1 VSWDQ
6 DVAAIAAHGLPTTL
20 GPVRVPSPARWRELL
35 IMTEEQGLTGLLL
48 RALDE
53 GRIVPEDGALEGGHL
68 GEAADVHLEAMAA
81 TLRLERMLVET
92 GTLLETDGIETRVLK
107 GPAVAYLDHPE
118 PSLRSFRDIDLL
130 VRADDY
136 DRVVELLE
144 REQFVRAF
152 PEPRPGF
159 DRRFGRGVSLAG
171 PGGWSIDLHRTLA
184 FGPFGIRIDVADL
197 WARSERFTVGGHTF
211 AALGREERFLHA
223 CYHAAL
229 GDSRPRLVP
238 IRDVAQLLVR
248 GRLDLD
254 HVRALAQHWSGEPV
268 VALAVAEAWKALGV
282 AVRHPLADWAW
293 SYRPSRRAAAIRSL
307 YRREGSGYALISIA
321 AVGAL
326 PSVRDRAAYLYAL
339 AVPDREYL
347 AGRHRGV
354 VARFGHAA
362 REIGTVASH
371 RDRGGDPH
379 TGPPYLRPTDTGA
392 NR

>member
-1 VSWDQ
+1 VSWDR
-6 DVAAIAAHGLPTTL
+6 DVAAIAAHGLPTVL
-20 GPVRVPSPARWRELL
+20 GPVRVPSPGRWRELL
-35 IMTEEQGLTGLLL
+35 MMAEEQGLTGLLL
-48 RALDE
+48 RALDD
-53 GRIVPEDGALEGGHL
+53 GRILPEDGSLEGGHL

-92 GTLLETDGIETRVLK
+92 GRLLQADGIETRVLK
-107 GPAVAYLDHPE
+107 GPAVAYLDNPE

-130 VRADDY
+130 VRAEDY

-184 FGPFGIRIDVADL
+184 FGPFGVRIDVADL
-197 WARSERFTVGGHTF
+197 WARSERFTVGGRTF
-211 AALGREERFLHA
+211 TALAREERFLHA

-229 GDSRPRLVP
+229 GDRRPRLVP
-238 IRDVAQLLVR
+238 IRDVAQLLLR

-254 HVRALAQHWSGEPV
+254 HVHALAQHWSGEPV
-268 VALAVAEAWKALGV
+268 VALAVAEAWRVLGV
-282 AVRHPLADWAW
+282 AARHPLVDWAW
-293 SYRPSRRAAAIRSL
+293 SYRPARRASAVRSL
-307 YRREGSGYALISIA
+307 YRRQGAGYALISIA

-339 AVPDREYL
+339 AVPNRDYL

-354 VARFGHAA
+354 VQRFGNAA
-362 REIGTVASH
+362 RELGAVAVR
-371 RDRGGDPH
+371 RDRTGDADGSPPH
-379 TGPPYLRPTDTGA
+379 IRPTDTGA

>member
-6 DVAAIAAHGLPTTL
+6 DVAAIAAQGLPTML
-20 GPVRVPSPARWRELL
+20 GPVRVPSPSRWRELL
-35 IMTEEQGLTGLLL
+35 LMAEEQGLTGLLL
-48 RALDE
+48 RALDD
-53 GRIVPEDGALEGGHL
+53 GRIIPDDGALEGGHF

-81 TLRLERMLVET
+81 TLRLERMLVDT
-92 GTLLETDGIETRVLK
+92 ATLLEADGIEAQVLK
-107 GPAVAYLDHPE
+107 GPAVAYLDYPE

-130 VRADDY
+130 VRAEDY

-144 REQFVRAF
+144 QERFVRAF

-184 FGPFGIRIDVADL
+184 FGPFGVHIDITDL
-197 WARSERFTVGGHTF
+197 WARSQRFTVGGHTV
-211 AALGREERFLHA
+211 AGLAREERFLHA

-229 GDSRPRLVP
+229 GDRRPRLVP
-238 IRDVAQLLVR
+238 VRDVAQLLLR

-254 HVRALAQHWSGEPV
+254 HVRTLAQHWSGEPV
-268 VALAVAEAWKALGV
+268 VALAVAEAWRVLGISV
-282 AVRHPLADWAW
+282 HHPLAEWAW
-293 SYRPSRRAAAIRSL
+293 SYRPSRRAAAVRSL
-307 YRREGSGYALISIA
+307 YRRQGSSYALISIA

-339 AVPDREYL
+339 AVPKREYL

-354 VARFGHAA
+354 VQRFGHAA
-362 REIGTVASH
+362 RELGTVASR
-371 RDRGGDPH
+371 RDRGG
-379 TGPPYLRPTDTGA
+379 GAEQPPPIRPTDTGA